1 LHIFIIYPDEFYIS
15 LFTAFSTKGA
25 AAPAKQAAAAPAA
38 TGKTTEVK

>member
-1 LHIFIIYPDEFYIS
+1 MISRSLTRGIFR
-15 LFTAFSTKGA
+15 AFSTKGA